1 MASGKKLIAPDLFTS
16 AARLQ
21 NRLAELGFPSAVIGG
36 LAISIW
42 GDPRVTRD
50 ADLKVLVSREQAN
63 DLLAAVGSRYTVVQS
78 QPIEAIRRFG
88 YVFVQDEFKNRI
100 DLLFTDTS
108 FDETVIRRALR
119 IKVLPRIYLNFCT
132 AEDLIVYKM
141 LSTRERDIG
150 DVRSVIQ
157 RQGDKLD
164 DTYIFDWLRQF
175 EQALDDSTLV
185 STYRRLRG
193 K

>member
-78 QPIEAIRRFG
+78 QPIETIRRFG
-88 YVFVQDEFKNRI
+88 YVFVQDKFKNRI

-108 FDETVIRRALR
+108 FDATVIQRALR
-119 IKVLPRIYLNFCT
+119 IRVLPRIYLNFCT